1 MNGKQKRYL
10 RGLAHSLKPLLH
22 IGKAGLTEAFLKE
35 LEASL
40 DRHELLKVK
49 VLEEAP
55 DDKKGCAAQL
65 EGFHGI
71 QVVQTMGRTLT
82 LYRPHP
88 EEPVIQLP

>member
-10 RGLAHSLKPLLH
+10 RGLAHSLKPLLQ
-22 IGKAGLTEAFLKE
+22 IGKSGLSEPFLKE

-55 DDKKGCAAQL
+55 EDKKSCAAQL
-65 EGFHGI
+65 DGWQGI
-71 QVVQTMGRTLT
+71 AVVQSMGKTLT

-88 EEPVIQLP
+88 DEPVIQLP